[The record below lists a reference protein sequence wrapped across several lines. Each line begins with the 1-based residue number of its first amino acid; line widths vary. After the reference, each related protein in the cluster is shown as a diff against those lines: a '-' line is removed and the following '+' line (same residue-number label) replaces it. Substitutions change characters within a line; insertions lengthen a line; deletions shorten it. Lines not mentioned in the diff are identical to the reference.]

1 MSSIFQNFDV
11 QLNKVYLRKNG
22 RHKKIEMPNL
32 VPRVRF
38 SFGQH
43 REHGLSLVTSK
54 TGSLLP
60 RPQRSLLGT
69 RLGSRQIMDFRVVYA
84 RSENLNNCVCQ
95 GYENGPSLRLRINW
109 NWPNWPESVFS
120 LLTKRKADS
129 RDEIGKSQART
140 GSMVTD
146 GNEVGKHLFP

>member
-1 MSSIFQNFDV
+1 M
-11 QLNKVYLRKNG
+11 
-22 RHKKIEMPNL
+22 
-32 VPRVRF
+32 
-38 SFGQH
+38 
-43 REHGLSLVTSK
+43 
-54 TGSLLP
+54 
-60 RPQRSLLGT
+60 
-69 RLGSRQIMDFRVVYA
+69 VYA
-84 RSENLNNCVCQ
+84 RSENLNNSVCQ